1 MRFAHTDP
9 QLRDLVDRYV
19 IPDRDLP
26 GRRYELLYHGLL
38 DLNSQD
44 LAEFGRRLARDA
56 ATISDDD
63 LGVLFEGG
71 WRERLTAA
79 WLVGMARR
87 TKLRPL
93 IGELFLAS
101 EVVFAGNGYCFALA
115 RFSRD
120 EDVAVLIRYLD
131 HYLPEL
137 DERYDQPHALGA
149 LLHLD
154 ARHGTSHAERYLIP
168 GGPWRRWVAHRPHLQ
183 LDPAGQRHL
192 IAQWCSFAEQHSP
205 TGSP

>member
-9 QLRDLVDRYV
+9 QLRDLVERYV
-19 IPDRDLP
+19 LP
-26 GRRYELLYHGLL
+26 GRRYELLFHGLL
-38 DLNSQD
+38 DLD
-44 LAEFGRRLARDA
+44 EHDRTEFGRQLTHDA

-87 TKLRPL
+87 TRLRPL
-93 IGELFLAS
+93 AAELFLAS
-101 EVVFAGNGYCFALA
+101 EVVFAGKGYCFALA
-115 RFSRD
+115 RFDSD
-120 EDVAVLIRYLD
+120 EDAAILVSYLD
-131 HYLPEL
+131 RYLPEL
-137 DERYDQPHALGA
+137 DARYDQPHALGA

-154 ARHGTSHAERYLIP
+154 ARHGTTHATRYLAP
-168 GGPWRRWVAHRPHLQ
+168 DGLWQNWVAHLPRLQ
-183 LDPAGQRHL
+183 LNPADQRHL